1 MSCIVIYHHF
11 HYHNQDYYRKHYHVT
26 MRVSRV
32 HTDFPTPPLSEWVSW
47 VHTDFSTPPPSFPIF
62 IINATRGFAWVQ
74 MEGFKVNGWPFPTRV
89 AVINGWDKTR
99 SKILAREIEM
109 FCFIVIFLCIRDITQ
124 LVRYE
129 FPYLLSLKLYTVPL
143 AVNIDHKKES
153 WEAFFVLKALI
164 DLLWCLQLSQ
174 ISIGYNLTSFLWKVY
189 LSLHWTGN
197 L

>member
-47 VHTDFSTPPPSFPIF
+47 VHTNFSTPPPSFPIF
-62 IINATRGFAWVQ
+62 ILNATRGFAWVQ
-74 MEGFKVNGWPFPTRV
+74 MEGVKVNGWPF
-89 AVINGWDKTR
+89 
-99 SKILAREIEM
+99 REIEM
-109 FCFIVIFLCIRDITQ
+109 FCFMVVFLCIRDITQ

-129 FPYLLSLKLYTVPL
+129 FSYLLSLKLYTVPL

-153 WEAFFVLKALI
+153 WEVFFVLKALI

-174 ISIGYNLTSFLWKVY
+174 ISIWYNLTSFLWKVY